1 MPMGPG
7 PLGFVYFVGVK
18 LAGYTVAGSLLKKMY
33 GSGTPGLLNAVTG
46 TVTGLGTGLA
56 YGGL

>member
-18 LAGYTVAGSLLKKMY
+18 LAGYTVAGSLLKKAY
-33 GSGTPGLLNAVTG
+33 GTG
-46 TVTGLGTGLA
+46 TRGC
-56 YGGL
+56 